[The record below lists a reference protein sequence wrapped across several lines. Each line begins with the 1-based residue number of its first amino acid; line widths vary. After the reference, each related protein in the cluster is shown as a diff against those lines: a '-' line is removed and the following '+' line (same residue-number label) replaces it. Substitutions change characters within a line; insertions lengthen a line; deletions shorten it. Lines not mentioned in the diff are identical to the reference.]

1 MREPVGERAVVGEH
15 ESAGRVDVEA
25 PDGHDPLGVA
35 DEPDDRGPA
44 LGVARSRHDPRRLVQ
59 EQVRERLRRELGAV
73 ELDSVA
79 GLDER
84 RQAGDL
90 TVDPHPAG
98 ADQLLGAPARGDS
111 GTREVGVQ
119 AHLAIIDL

>member
-1 MREPVGERAVVGEH
+1 MREVIKDLIARTNASFIDFYAVQL
-15 ESAGRVDVEA
+15 
-25 PDGHDPLGVA
+25 DP
-35 DEPDDRGPA
+35 
-44 LGVARSRHDPRRLVQ
+44 
-59 EQVRERLRRELGAV
+59 
-73 ELDSVA
+73 VA